1 MHRPKSLSRGTY
13 TRIFVKEPGRSNE
26 GRNISGDPLPKEGL
40 RMTVWFIAGS
50 RKAMFTIS
58 RDLFGSR

>member
-40 RMTVWFIAGS
+40 RMTVWFIAG
-50 RKAMFTIS
+50 
-58 RDLFGSR
+58 